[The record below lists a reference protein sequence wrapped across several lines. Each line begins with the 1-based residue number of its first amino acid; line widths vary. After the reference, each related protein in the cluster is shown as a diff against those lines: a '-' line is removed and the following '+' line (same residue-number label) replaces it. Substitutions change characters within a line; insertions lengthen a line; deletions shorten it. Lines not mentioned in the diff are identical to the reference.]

1 MEMENG
7 QVLELGASPE
17 ELYGLFAER
26 VKADSLRKH
35 CLATRAI
42 MEKLAGRLGESKVV
56 WGWAGL
62 LHDLDFEET
71 KDAPERHG
79 LVTAELLAGRGV
91 NGKIVEAII
100 AHNAEALGRKRETL
114 LDYALS
120 AAETITG
127 LIVAAA
133 LVRPD
138 KKLAGVEV
146 QSVRRRMKEKAFARN
161 VNRETIL
168 LCEKI
173 GIPLEEFI
181 SISLEAM
188 KEISD
193 MLDL

>member
-1 MEMENG
+1 MEYG
-7 QVLELGASPE
+7 DQVQELGASPE
-17 ELYGLFAER
+17 ELERLFAER
-26 VKADSLRKH
+26 VKTDSLRKH

-42 MEKLAGRLGESKVV
+42 MEKLAGRLGESAVL

-71 KDAPERHG
+71 KDTPERHG

-91 NGKIVEAII
+91 NKKIVDAII
-100 AHNAEALGRKRETL
+100 AHNAEALGRERVTP

-120 AAETITG
+120 CAETITG
-127 LIVAAA
+127 LIAAAA

-146 QSVRRRMKEKAFARN
+146 PSVRRRMKEKAFARN
-161 VNRETIL
+161 VNREIIL

-173 GIPLEEFI
+173 GLSLDEFI
-181 SISLEAM
+181 ALSLEAM
-188 KEISD
+188 KGISD
-193 MLDL
+193 QLEL